1 MINIQKSE
9 NPIHFD
15 AESVVITD
23 ETAKELKE
31 LLKQVEKF
39 HPGISKDFYIS
50 R

>member
-1 MINIQKSE
+1 MINIPKSE

-23 ETAKELKE
+23 KELKE